1 MVLLFGL
8 VHLLYMKSQ
17 KGKIKGSKKVDLL
30 SLLWL
35 DAMLMLGSFQQLQTT
50 VVPDPSVKCM
60 RSPLRRGS
68 QAETVAPST
77 HAKGRFHSNHCY

>member
-1 MVLLFGL
+1 MEYVTVKTGFGTSH
-8 VHLLYMKSQ
+8 V
-17 KGKIKGSKKVDLL
+17 
-30 SLLWL
+30 
-35 DAMLMLGSFQQLQTT
+35 T
-50 VVPDPSVKCM
+50 VPDPSVKCT